1 MIGRRLACLVA
12 LAALS
17 ACTSAPR
24 QSNPRLWS
32 GRLALQV
39 HSEPAQH
46 FHAAFELQGSAT
58 QGELTLLSPLGSVLA
73 RLSWTPQQASLERGN
88 ERWIRPTVEQ
98 LAMQLVQTPLPV
110 QTLFDWIEGRDTA
123 HAGWQVDQSQ
133 HPQGQITARRSAPDA
148 PAVLRIVLDR

>member
-1 MIGRRLACLVA
+1 MIGRRSACLVA

-24 QSNPRLWS
+24 QPDPTLWS

-39 HSEPAQH
+39 QSEPAQH

-88 ERWIRPTVEQ
+88 ERWTRPTVEQ
-98 LAMQLVQTPLPV
+98 LAMQWVHTPLPV
-110 QTLFDWIEGRDTA
+110 QTLFDWIEGRGTV
-123 HAGWQVDQSQ
+123 HADWQVDLSQ
-133 HPQGQITARRSAPDA
+133 RHQGQITARRSTPAA
-148 PAVLRIVLDR
+148 PALLRIVLDR